1 MSTQENQCNEIHCDK
16 SRINGFASTVE
27 GINGHLDDRV
37 RGQEVMG
44 SGDNQSAS
52 KWLKFQV

>member
-44 SGDNQSAS
+44 SGDDQGAS
-52 KWLKFQV
+52 K